1 MLGRRFFPFGA
12 KGIFSGGHLLVLGR
26 VCNISLPS
34 LFSQPL
40 LCDCFLQV
48 TETGGSSVSVAWLRR
63 GSEKVGE
70 VQILLHFDYPFGMVE
85 KNCGDIF
92 SHAWSRFL
100 SIDRSGILAYLS
112 LIPIPRKLNMI

>member
-1 MLGRRFFPFGA
+1 MIGRRFFPFWCTGHIF
-12 KGIFSGGHLLVLGR
+12 KGDLFVSGS
-26 VCNISLPS
+26 VCVRSIPS

-70 VQILLHFDYPFGMVE
+70 VQILLHFDYPFGMVK
-85 KNCGDIF
+85 KNCGDILYF
-92 SHAWSRFL
+92 PMPGRGFCQW
-100 SIDRSGILAYLS
+100 IDPGYLHTFFY
-112 LIPIPRKLNMI
+112 LH

>member
-1 MLGRRFFPFGA
+1 MEDDFFLFGA
-12 KGIFSGGHLLVLGR
+12 QGIFSRGDLFVSGS
-26 VCNISLPS
+26 VCVRSIPS

-70 VQILLHFDYPFGMVE
+70 VQILLHFDYPFGMVK
-85 KNCGDIF
+85 KNCGDILYF
-92 SHAWSRFL
+92 PMPGRGFCQW
-100 SIDRSGILAYLS
+100 IDPGYLHTFFY
-112 LIPIPRKLNMI
+112 LH